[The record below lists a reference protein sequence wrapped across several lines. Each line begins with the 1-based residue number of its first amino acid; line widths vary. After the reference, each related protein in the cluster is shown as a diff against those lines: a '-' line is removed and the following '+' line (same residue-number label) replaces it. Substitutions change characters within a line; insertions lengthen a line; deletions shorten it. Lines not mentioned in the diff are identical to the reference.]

1 MRHDLTRSA
10 CMVQVAAR
18 EAAKE
23 AAKESAEA
31 LRAKGINPRT
41 GTAYVRG
48 GAYNKDKS
56 NSVAG
61 NLSQVA
67 ALERANAKDGT
78 LRAEVKRLK
87 AENARLTQA
96 LEVAQNQIAAAKENC
111 ELVKKAAMLEAS
123 QQAAEQML
131 QRYRDGLRDG
141 ASLST
146 GSVRLSSSTTPDSA
160 GLGGSPATFNSLG
173 SF

>member
-1 MRHDLTRSA
+1 
-10 CMVQVAAR
+10 MVQAN
-18 EAAKE
+18 AKE
-23 AAKESAEA
+23 AAKGSASAEA

-41 GTAYVRG
+41 GNAYVRG
-48 GAYNKDKS
+48 GAYNKDKC

-67 ALERANAKDGT
+67 ALERANAKDKN
-78 LRAEVKRLK
+78 LRAEVEHLK

-96 LEVAQNQIAAAKENC
+96 LEVAQNQIAAAKENS
-111 ELVKKAAMLEAS
+111 ELVKKAAMLEAG

-141 ASLST
+141 ASLSS
-146 GSVRLSSSTTPDSA
+146 GSVRLSGSTPGSA
-160 GLGGSPATFNSLG
+160 ASQGGSPFTFGSL
-173 SF
+173 